1 MYYIN
6 VHFELYYINVKTS
19 EINKIQH
26 LRKRISLKSSLTLEL
41 EDLDLLVMSEGDVD
55 VDITIYS
62 PYGWGHHLQFQLM
75 QYDTNN
81 YSLSTYLE
89 FGE

>member
-26 LRKRISLKSSLTLEL
+26 LRKRISLKFSLTLEL